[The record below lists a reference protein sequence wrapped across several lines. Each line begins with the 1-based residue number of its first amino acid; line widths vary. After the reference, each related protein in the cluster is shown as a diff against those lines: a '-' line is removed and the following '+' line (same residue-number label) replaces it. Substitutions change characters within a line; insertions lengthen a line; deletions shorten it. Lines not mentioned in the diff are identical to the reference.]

1 MTRPVRCGIVLAAG
15 DGMRLRPLIHRLR
28 GDALPK
34 QYVNFIGTRS
44 MLEHTLHR
52 AEKLIPPERLF
63 TVVSESH
70 LDYPE
75 VRRQLRGRPRETVV
89 LQPENRETGPGL
101 FLPLIYLWKRYPN
114 STIAVFP
121 SDHFILE
128 EDLFIAHVGLAFHV
142 VERDP
147 DRIVLLGVEPDRP
160 EPQYGYILPDAE
172 AGDLASLGI
181 RKVSRFIEK
190 PDAATAGELAL
201 KGGLWNTLVMVF
213 HAKTLLDLARRMA
226 PTLYDSFRRIWEAI
240 GSRGEKEVVNK
251 AYRSMGLLNFS
262 TGLLEGLPLNYP
274 AHLSVL
280 PLRGVLWSDWGSAGG
295 VLSVLRKTGYLGRLN
310 GVSEERLFRIWGGA
324 RFKASL
330 FPFSGLMD

>member
-15 DGMRLRPLIHRLR
+15 EGMRLRPFIHRLR

-52 AEKLIPPERLF
+52 AEKIIPPERLF

-70 LDYPE
+70 LGYPE
-75 VRRQLRGRPRETVV
+75 VRKQLLGRPRETVI

-101 FLPLIYLWKRYPN
+101 FLPLIHLLKRYPD

-128 EDLFIAHVGLAFHV
+128 EDLFIAHVGLAFRV
-142 VERDP
+142 VDRYP
-147 DRIVLLGVEPDRP
+147 DRIILLGVEPDRP
-160 EPQYGYILPDAE
+160 EPQYGYVLPDAE

-190 PDAATAGELAL
+190 PDSATAGELAL
-201 KGGLWNTLVMVF
+201 RGGLWNTLVMVF
-213 HAKTLLDLARRMA
+213 HAKTLLDIANRLAPR
-226 PTLYDSFRRIWEAI
+226 LYDSFRRIWEAI
-240 GSRGEKEVVNK
+240 GSQGEKKVVNK
-251 AYRSMGLLNFS
+251 AYRSMGSLNFS
-262 TGLLEGLPLNYP
+262 TGLLEGLPLTYP
-274 AHLSVL
+274 GHLSVL
-280 PLRGVLWSDWGSAGG
+280 PLRGVLWSDWGSEGG
-295 VLSVLRKTGYLGRLN
+295 VLDVLRRTGYLGRLN
-310 GVSEERLFRIWGGA
+310 GVSEERLFRIWGGLDS
-324 RFKASL
+324 RDLYSH
-330 FPFSGLMD
+330 FSGLFD